1 MPAVNSFNKINNT
14 LFKAIYFLID
24 LFTFLILKIIIILIN
39 TKFFI

>member
-24 LFTFLILKIIIILIN
+24 LFTFLILKN
-39 TKFFI
+39 NNYSYKH